1 MFSDFALFVD
11 SIVKG
16 GEKDFWMWGL
26 PNALINVIKR
36 FRENFN
42 KKVLRTLKC
51 KLSCILIISIIYY
64 KTCKN
69 KLVN

>member
-11 SIVKG
+11 SIVKKG
-16 GEKDFWMWGL
+16 GEKVFWMWGL
-26 PNALINVIKR
+26 PNALINVIKL

-51 KLSCILIISIIYY
+51 KLTCILIISIIYY
-64 KTCKN
+64 
-69 KLVN
+69 